1 RPGRRHSCLTVCPRP
16 PCAPPFPYTTLFRS
30 VVHHDHVATVTG
42 CRRVAGFV
50 QRKHPL
56 RLGLVFRTRACK
68 IITGESE
75 VVETRLVIG
84 GFLGGCRG
92 SDTELRVPGCTDLAH
107 HTDLERSGQFGG
119 ESRGD
124 EDAAPG
130 EAGNDRITPVVAAQL
145 RGEFDP
151 GTVAIG
157 ERPQTRPLV
166 HTPGLP

>member
-1 RPGRRHSCLTVCPRP
+1 W
-16 PCAPPFPYTTLFRS
+16 
-30 VVHHDHVATVTG
+30 
-42 CRRVAGFV
+42 
-50 QRKHPL
+50 
-56 RLGLVFRTRACK
+56 
-68 IITGESE
+68 
-75 VVETRLVIG
+75 
-84 GFLGGCRG
+84 RG

-107 HTDLERSGQFGG
+107 HTDLQRSGQFGG

-166 HTPGLP
+166 HTPGLPGHVRLNLRRDERGGQRDRHER